1 MKELEEWCSPQANLF
16 IFAEEEK
23 VCLSK
28 ELRKLQGELSNAET
42 RDVAK
47 YSTLQEYLNDLG
59 IQYVWGFEHFC
70 AQASATFKD
79 LNFSKI
85 EINTEEVST
94 ATMMSDGVE
103 QDVDSVVDEG
113 TKEDD

>member
-1 MKELEEWCSPQANLF
+1 M
-16 IFAEEEK
+16 
-23 VCLSK
+23 
-28 ELRKLQGELSNAET
+28 
-42 RDVAK
+42 
-47 YSTLQEYLNDLG
+47 
-59 IQYVWGFEHFC
+59 WGFEHFC

-94 ATMMSDGVE
+94 TTMMSDGAE